1 MAVDKSVVSR
11 VERDKTKGHVKLAE
25 MGSKQGP
32 VSLGESHGSG
42 SLTNNYLYGV
52 FSPSVISHP
61 CHFELR
67 PLVHMH
73 GGCLQ
78 LI

>member
-32 VSLGESHGSG
+32 VSLGE
-42 SLTNNYLYGV
+42 V
-52 FSPSVISHP
+52 FSCFVK
-61 CHFELR
+61 F
-67 PLVHMH
+67 
-73 GGCLQ
+73 
-78 LI
+78 